1 MHTSVALDFF
11 LPGQTVRSLTPL
23 GEGNINHT
31 WLVVPDRGEPVV
43 LQRLHPQVFADPRA
57 VMANMRLVTRHL
69 AAADPPITFRL
80 CTSPDG
86 ADCFVDAAG
95 CCWRLLSRIGPAR
108 TLAPPLSAPQV
119 RAIGGLLGRFHHLVA
134 DLDPLTLADPLPD
147 FHITP
152 RYLAHYDALGPMR
165 PPRNELERL
174 CADTIESHR
183 SAAGSLEAARDRLR
197 QQVIHG
203 DPKSANVLFAAGEN
217 RAIALI
223 DLDTVKPGLL
233 LHDLGDCLR
242 SCCNRLGE
250 DGEEGE
256 GELFAAELFQALLAG
271 YRDAAGDLL
280 GTADRALLVESV
292 RLISYEL
299 GLRFFTDHLAGDR
312 YFTVTRPAQ
321 NLHRAAVQFRL
332 HASILRQ
339 QEPLEERLAHLFA
352 RTRPPCNCPRR
363 GL

>member
-31 WLVVPDRGEPVV
+31 WLVVPEQGQALV
-43 LQRLHPQVFADPRA
+43 LQRLHPGVFADPQA
-57 VMANMRLVTRHL
+57 VMANMRLVTCHL
-69 AAADPPITFRL
+69 AAAEPPITFRL
-80 CTSPDG
+80 RTSPDG

-95 CCWRLLSRIGPAR
+95 CCWRLLSHIGPAR
-108 TLAPPLSAPQV
+108 TLAPPLTAPQV

-134 DLDPLTLADPLPD
+134 DLDPDSLADPLPD

-152 RYLAHYDALGPMR
+152 RYLAQYDTLGPRR
-165 PPRNELERL
+165 PPRNELERF
-174 CADTIESHR
+174 CADTIETHR
-183 SAAGSLEAARDRLR
+183 SGAGSLEAARDRLR
-197 QQVIHG
+197 LQVIHG
-203 DPKSANVLFAAGEN
+203 DPKSTNVLFAAGED

-250 DGEEGE
+250 EGEQGE
-256 GELFAAELFQALLAG
+256 GELFAADLFQALLAG
-271 YRDAAGDLL
+271 YRDTAGDLL
-280 GTADRALLVESV
+280 GPADRSFLVESA

-312 YFTVTRPAQ
+312 YFTITRPAQ

-332 HASILRQ
+332 HASIQRQ
-339 QEPLEERLAHLFA
+339 RSALDALVASLFA
-352 RTRPPCNCPRR
+352 
-363 GL
+363 

>member
-1 MHTSVALDFF
+1 MHTSAALNFF
-11 LPGQTVRSLTPL
+11 LPGQAVRSLSPL
-23 GEGNINHT
+23 GAGNINHT
-31 WLVVPDRGEPVV
+31 WLVVPEQGQPLV
-43 LQRLHPQVFADPRA
+43 LQRLHPQVFTDPQA

-80 CTSPDG
+80 RTSPDG

-95 CCWRLLSRIGPAR
+95 CCWRLLSHIGPAR
-108 TLAPPLSAPQV
+108 TLAPPLTAPQV
-119 RAIGGLLGRFHHLVA
+119 RAIGGLLGRFHRLVA
-134 DLDPLTLADPLPD
+134 DLDPDSLADPLPD

-152 RYLAHYDALGPMR
+152 RYLAQYDTLDPRR
-165 PPRNELERL
+165 PPRNELERF
-174 CADTIESHR
+174 CADTIETHR
-183 SAAGSLEAARDRLR
+183 SGAGSLEAARDRLR
-197 QQVIHG
+197 LQVIHG
-203 DPKSANVLFAAGEN
+203 DPKSTNVLFAADED

-250 DGEEGE
+250 EGEQGE
-256 GELFAAELFQALLAG
+256 GELFAADLFRALLAG
-271 YRDAAGDLL
+271 YRGTAGDLL
-280 GTADRALLVESV
+280 GPADRSFLVESA

-312 YFTVTRPAQ
+312 YFTITRPAQ

-339 QEPLEERLAHLFA
+339 RSALDALVASLFA
-352 RTRPPCNCPRR
+352 
-363 GL
+363 